1 MNQPALT
8 AKAVFDHAHE
18 IGSPAERKAYL
29 DEACAGDS
37 ELREKVEALLRA
49 YEEAG
54 SFLEKPACPPPATS
68 PSRPGDDTTDH
79 TPGALPETDD
89 GQPRP
94 DRPPRGEGPGS
105 QVGPYRL
112 VKLLGEGGMGAVY
125 LAEQER
131 PLRRQVALK
140 IIKPGMDS
148 EQVLARFEAERQ
160 ALTLMEH
167 PNIARVFE
175 AGTTEQGRP
184 YFVMELVDG
193 VPMTRFCDED
203 ALTPR
208 ERLALF
214 ATVCEAIQHAHA
226 KGVIHRDVKPSNVL
240 VAVRDGKPVPK
251 VIDFGLAK
259 ATEQPLTEHSQ
270 LTQVGSVVG
279 TLDYMSPEQ
288 ADSGG
293 RGVDTRTDVY
303 SLGVMLY
310 ELLTGTTPLDR
321 PVRPGEGLFDVLM
334 RILEEEPPRPSAR
347 VLALG
352 ERLPAVARGRKTEPA
367 RLARLLRGEVDWIV
381 MKALEKD
388 PERRYETASGFA
400 KDVRRYFDDE
410 PVEACPPSARY
421 RLGKFARKHRTL
433 LATAGGF
440 VALLVLGVVGLT
452 WGIFEVDNAR
462 KREVNER
469 QRAVKAENVMRQ
481 ALYMNDAVIQVVAR
495 NRPNLGE
502 REKTFLRNLLREYG
516 RFPPEPGVSEEDRAR
531 TAEWHLRL
539 AENYAFIRE
548 RAEAELGYRRAIQL
562 YEELV
567 DAFPSVPGYRYALAR
582 STFNLAVVLQEL
594 GKGQDAEAGY
604 LRAIDLHNKLTT
616 DFPANSVYRR
626 DLADDLN
633 NLGTLFRSR
642 QELGKA
648 EKVYRQAVAL
658 GEKLILESPDYRIH
672 LAAAYHNLGNA
683 VRDQGNA
690 GASLAWYGK
699 ALQVLIPMN
708 PRSADASVVI
718 RNACWDRANALG
730 QLGRH
735 AEACKDWQ
743 RAIALDGGSDR
754 PHLQLFLAAEQVAE
768 KLQAESKPSGQQLF
782 AAAALYARA
791 AAAAKAAEE
800 PGLQKRYASRA
811 LGLLKQAGAAGW
823 FGEPGRIEQLK
834 QAKEFAALPAAE
846 FKAFLD
852 GLNAGKDPKGPPGT
866 K

>member
-1 MNQPALT
+1 MSQPALT

-29 DEACAGDS
+29 DQACAGAP

-54 SFLEKPACPPPATS
+54 SFLEKPACPPPATG

-94 DRPPRGEGPGS
+94 DRQPGGEGPGS
-105 QVGPYRL
+105 QIGPYRL

-131 PLRRQVALK
+131 PIRRQVALK

-160 ALTLMEH
+160 ALTLMDH

-193 VPMTRFCDED
+193 VPMTRFCDEN
-203 ALTPR
+203 ALAPR

-240 VAVRDGKPVPK
+240 VAVRDGRPVPK

-288 ADSGG
+288 ADFTAL
-293 RGVDTRTDVY
+293 GVDTRTDVY
-303 SLGVMLY
+303 SLGVILY
-310 ELLTGTTPLDR
+310 ELLTGTTPLDLAGR
-321 PVRPGEGLFDVLM
+321 RGGGLLDVVL

-347 VLALG
+347 VAGLG
-352 ERLPAVARGRKTEPA
+352 ERLLAVAARRKTEPA
-367 RLARLLRGEVDWIV
+367 RLAKLLRGELDWIV

-388 PERRYETASGFA
+388 RDRRYETASGFA
-400 KDVRRYFDDE
+400 KDVRRYLDDE

-452 WGIFEVDNAR
+452 WGI
-462 KREVNER
+462 
-469 QRAVKAENVMRQ
+469 
-481 ALYMNDAVIQVVAR
+481 VVANTLRVRAERSEKLGRKALEMAFAGIRLQIRKGSKPAGTERTIVR
-495 NRPNLGE
+495 NMLQGFRQLLAEPAAGDSQEVLAAGAETAFRAANLYALLGE
-502 REKTFLRNLLREYG
+502 G
-516 RFPPEPGVSEEDRAR
+516 AD
-531 TAEWHLRL
+531 
-539 AENYAFIRE
+539 
-548 RAEAELGYRRAIQL
+548 AEAGYRRAIER
-562 YEELV
+562 YEELTRKF
-567 DAFPSVPGYRYALAR
+567 AGEAEYRNQLAR
-582 STFNLAVVLQEL
+582 CHFDL
-594 GKGQDAEAGY
+594 GHLLKEQGRWPEAEAAY
-604 LRAIDLHNKLTT
+604 RRAVELHREVSA
-616 DFPANSVYRR
+616 DFPDEPAYQRQ
-626 DLADDLN
+626 LADAYNDLGA
-633 NLGTLFRSR
+633 LLRDRGELAQAESAFR
-642 QELGKA
+642 G
-648 EKVYRQAVAL
+648 AVAL
-658 GEKLILESPDYRIH
+658 GEKAAAQAPDPGQYRID
-672 LAAAYHNLGNA
+672 LAAGYHNLGNA
-683 VRDQGNA
+683 VRDRGNP
-690 GASLAWYGK
+690 GAALAWYGK
-699 ALQVLIPMN
+699 AVGLLAPLN
-708 PRSADASVVI
+708 PRPADATLFL

-768 KLQAESKPSGQQLF
+768 KLQTESKPSGQQLF

-823 FGEPGRIEQLK
+823 FGDPGRLEQLK
-834 QAKEFAALPAAE
+834 RAREFASLPAAE
-846 FKAFLD
+846 FKAFLE
-852 GLNAGKDPKGPPGT
+852 GLNAGKDPKGRPGT